1 MFKVT
6 CPLCGGRLV
15 IDDAAREV
23 VGHTAKEDLA
33 KDSGRRLEDV
43 LGKLR
48 EDVEARDGKIEWA
61 RSRAEERRKKAEET
75 FKKARQQAEE
85 EGDIG
90 PPPGPVWD

>member
-6 CPLCGGRLV
+6 CPICGGKLV

-23 VGHTAKEDLA
+23 VSHTAKEDLG
-33 KDSGRRLEDV
+33 KDSGQRFEDA

-48 EDVEARDGKIEWA
+48 QDVAEREGKVDWA
-61 RSRAEERRKKAEET
+61 RARAEERRKKAEET
-75 FKKARQQAEE
+75 FKKAREKAEE
-85 EGDIG
+85 EGDVG